1 MAGWRLTIRDGSDVR
16 RELYE
21 DLDGAIAAMRSSA
34 AEIVRRGPLESA
46 QGFREYDAAER
57 VAARLE
63 LASNGFL
70 RGREA
75 GIDVMG
81 DGALVPFTGVV
92 RRRKLDGRTP
102 EQAIAAV
109 AEALR

>member
-1 MAGWRLTIRDGSDVR
+1 MASYRLTIRQGSDVR
-16 RELYE
+16 KGDYE
-21 DLDGAIAAMRSSA
+21 HLDDAVEAMRDA
-34 AEIVRRGPLESA
+34 AADIVRTGPLDA
-46 QGFREYDAAER
+46 ATGFRNYDPDEL

-63 LASNGFL
+63 ISSGGFL

-81 DGALVPFTGVV
+81 DGAIVPFAGVV
-92 RRRKLDGRTP
+92 RRRRLDGRSP

-109 AEALR
+109 VEALG

>member
-1 MAGWRLTIRDGSDVR
+1 VR
-16 RELYE
+16 REHYE
-21 DLDGAIAAMRSSA
+21 RLEDAIAALRA
-34 AEIVRRGPLESA
+34 HAGEIAREGPLDSA
-46 QGFREYDAAER
+46 TGFRDYEPGER

-63 LASNGFL
+63 ISSGGLL

-81 DGALVPFTGVV
+81 DGAIVPFVGVV
-92 RRRKLDGRTP
+92 RRRKLDGRSPDT
-102 EQAIAAV
+102 AIAAV

>member
-1 MAGWRLTIRDGSDVR
+1 MRD
-16 RELYE
+16 
-21 DLDGAIAAMRSSA
+21 AAA
-34 AEIVRRGPLESA
+34 DIVRTGPLDTA
-46 QGFREYDAAER
+46 QGFREYEPGER

-63 LASNGFL
+63 ISSGGLL

-81 DGALVPFTGVV
+81 DGALVPYAGVV
-92 RRRKLDGRTP
+92 RKRKLDGRSP
-102 EQAIAAV
+102 DRAIAAV